1 MINLPTVP
9 KDKTALVTG
18 GSEGIGKSI
27 VDSLIAA
34 GNRVIIVD
42 KKDLKFEETRGNAN
56 VLFIKSDLMH
66 TENCQRIVEVSVDR
80 FHGIDIL
87 INNAGFQF
95 VSSLEQFPEDVFR
108 NMINLMVVTPFA
120 LSKLSIPLMKEKGW
134 GRIINIASIHGMV
147 ASPFKAGYITAKH
160 ALVGLTKA
168 ISSESAPHG
177 ITCNAIAPFYVNTNL
192 VTDQIRAQALAWG
205 TSEDRVVE
213 DILLKNSPVKR
224 LIEPHEI
231 ASLAMYLCTDESS
244 AINGA
249 VLPIDHGYTSQ

>member
-1 MINLPTVP
+1 
-9 KDKTALVTG
+9 
-18 GSEGIGKSI
+18 
-27 VDSLIAA
+27 
-34 GNRVIIVD
+34 
-42 KKDLKFEETRGNAN
+42 
-56 VLFIKSDLMH
+56 
-66 TENCQRIVEVSVDR
+66 
-80 FHGIDIL
+80 
-87 INNAGFQF
+87 
-95 VSSLEQFPEDVFR
+95 
-108 NMINLMVVTPFA
+108 
-120 LSKLSIPLMKEKGW
+120 MKEEGW

-177 ITCNAIAPFYVNTNL
+177 ITCNAITPFYVNTNL
-192 VTDQIRAQALAWG
+192 VTDQVRAQVSAWG

-249 VLPIDHGYTSQ
+249 VLPMDHGYKSQ